1 MYGDEEDYGGEGEG
15 EELEEDDGMEWSN
28 KSNQIQKMRSWRQ
41 ESNIDDLIEILTYT
55 IVINQIFIITL
66 FSNDFFRHFKIY
78 EYK

>member
-1 MYGDEEDYGGEGEG
+1 
-15 EELEEDDGMEWSN
+15 
-28 KSNQIQKMRSWRQ
+28 MRSWRQ

-78 EYK
+78 EYKYF